1 MTCSGSTPDD
11 QYLTQ
16 LTKIA
21 GQQSMPILM
30 TYCSKCELKNTLL
43 CRKGT
48 AVKVMASFVGLFWLT
63 VVGQTCRM

>member
-16 LTKIA
+16 QSKIA
-21 GQQSMPILM
+21 EPQAMPILKA
-30 TYCSKCELKNTLL
+30 YCSRCELEGTLL

-63 VVGQTCRM
+63 VVGQTGCT